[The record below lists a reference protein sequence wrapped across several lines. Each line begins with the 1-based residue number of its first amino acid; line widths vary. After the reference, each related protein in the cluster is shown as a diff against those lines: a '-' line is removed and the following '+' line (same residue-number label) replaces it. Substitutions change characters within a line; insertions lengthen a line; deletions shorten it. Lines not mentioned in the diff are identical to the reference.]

1 MCLFITC
8 VKQSSTRKSEHEDF
22 LEFLNEFSLT
32 QMVHTPTRL
41 LNTLDL
47 FITNSPSIVK
57 SVHVIPGYSD
67 HETVVVDCALAQI
80 TRAKKRRNFLN
91 FYEQTGM
98 AFVRQSQTSVRN
110 FFVNSLIVML
120 TPSGL
125 SLMPR

>member
-1 MCLFITC
+1 MGGHH

-41 LNTLDL
+41 FNTLDL
-47 FITNSPSIVK
+47 FITNSPNIVK

-67 HETVVVDCALAQI
+67 HETVVVDCALAPNYSS
-80 TRAKKRRNFLN
+80 KKMGKILN
-91 FYEQTGM
+91 FHKQTGM
-98 AFVRQSQTSVRN
+98 AFIRQSQNSLRN
-110 FFVNSLIVML
+110 FFVNSLTVMS

-125 SLMPR
+125 SLRLR